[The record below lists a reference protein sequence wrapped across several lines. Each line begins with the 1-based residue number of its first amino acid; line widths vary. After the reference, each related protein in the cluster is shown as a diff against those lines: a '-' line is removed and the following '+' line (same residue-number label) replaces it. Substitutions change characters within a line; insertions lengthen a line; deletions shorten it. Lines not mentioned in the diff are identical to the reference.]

1 MVNDEYP
8 RKIYEALSQLGC
20 DLHKLTVIIEP
31 RRVISEIMV
40 IYFQCDKIVQFC
52 VSKHILWVA
61 CICCPM
67 ASVDIDSNLSLMT
80 YLSNS

>member
-1 MVNDEYP
+1 MIIKQRPFSRDFLLKRAE
-8 RKIYEALSQLGC
+8 LSQWTEFLS
-20 DLHKLTVIIEP
+20 KKVFSRFI
-31 RRVISEIMV
+31 V
-40 IYFQCDKIVQFC
+40 YFQCDKIVQFC